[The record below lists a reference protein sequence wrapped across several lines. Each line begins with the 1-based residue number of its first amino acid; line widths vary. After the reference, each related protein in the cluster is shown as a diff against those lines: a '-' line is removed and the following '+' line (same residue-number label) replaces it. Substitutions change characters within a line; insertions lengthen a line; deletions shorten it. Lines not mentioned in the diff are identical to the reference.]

1 MTEGNKNLFPRIY
14 EVVRQV
20 PHGCVAS
27 YGKIAE
33 IVGPGCDART
43 VGYAMAG
50 TPEGSDIPW
59 QRIVNREGKIS
70 LPGRG
75 GQIQRMRLEAEGV
88 VFDARNRIDMAR
100 FGWAGPDPAWA
111 AEHGYHVKPHTQKE
125 PGQSQPPLF

>member
-1 MTEGNKNLFPRIY
+1 MTERDKNLFLRIY

-20 PHGCVAS
+20 PRGCVAS
-27 YGKIAE
+27 YGQIAE

-50 TPEGSDIPW
+50 TPEASDIPW

-70 LPGRG
+70 LPGPG

-111 AEHGYHVKPHTQKE
+111 AEHGYHVKPHTKQE
-125 PGQSQPPLF
+125 PDQSQPPLF